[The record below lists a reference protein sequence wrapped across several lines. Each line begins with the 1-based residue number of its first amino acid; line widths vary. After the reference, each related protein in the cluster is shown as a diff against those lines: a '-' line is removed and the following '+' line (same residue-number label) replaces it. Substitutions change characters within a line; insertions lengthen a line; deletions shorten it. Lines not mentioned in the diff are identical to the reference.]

1 MPSKKPK
8 TDSPS
13 KSKRG
18 NKTLVIVES
27 PTKART
33 IGSFLGQNYQVEA
46 SMGHVRDL
54 PSSKIG
60 IDTENNFEPTYLVP
74 KKAKDIVKNL
84 KTLAADSSAVI
95 LATDE
100 DREGESIAWH
110 LLSALKLPELKL
122 PVSRIAFHEIT
133 KSAIE
138 NALQNPRQI
147 EMNMVDAQQGRRILD
162 RLVGYSLS
170 PFLWRKVR
178 YGLSAG
184 RVQSVALRL
193 IVEREKEI
201 KEFKPKEYWS
211 IEGDFLNLAK
221 KKFKA
226 RLHSLD
232 NKALEKF
239 SIINKSQA
247 QEILESA
254 RGQKYEVKEIA
265 VKEVGRNPA
274 APFTTSTLQQE
285 ASRKLGYSAKQTM
298 IAAQRLY
305 EQGFITY
312 MRTDSTN
319 LAESA
324 LLQAKDVIGERYGK
338 EYSLPAPRRYQ
349 TKSKGAQEAH
359 EAIRPTDMRRFPE
372 DQRFS
377 ELSQRKIYELIW
389 KRTIASQMASALA
402 EQTSAD
408 IASQKGDLIFRAS
421 GLRFVFDGFMRAY
434 TEGRDEEIED
444 DSEKILP
451 ELIKGSLVEVSQI
464 ESLQHFTEPPARY
477 TDATLVKTMEAHGIG
492 RPSTYAPTLSTI
504 QERGYVK
511 KEDKKYFPTEEGELV
526 NSLLV
531 EHFPEIVDLN
541 FTAKI
546 ESELDE
552 IAEGKMNWRE
562 VMREFYTPFKKHLDE
577 KEAEVEKQVE
587 ISQTPCP
594 HCKEPM
600 IIKFGR
606 MGKFLACPQGEK
618 ITLPMPEEQAQI
630 NALKEKTKDERCPLC
645 ASEMTVRRGRFGFF
659 LGCSKYPQCKGISKI
674 WNKTGFKCPKC
685 KTGDVVE
692 KKGRGRSK
700 PFWGCNRYPDCEFLM
715 NKKPENETDLL
726 EALNKPT
733 SAKKKA
739 PTKKTSLKNRSEPTK
754 PAP

>member
-8 TDSPS
+8 TDSPL

-54 PSSKIG
+54 PSSRIG

-201 KEFKPKEYWS
+201 KGFQPKEYWS
-211 IEGDFLNLAK
+211 IEGDFLSSGK

-226 RLHSLD
+226 KLHSLD

-239 SIINKSQA
+239 SITTDSQA
-247 QEILESA
+247 QEILENA
-254 RGQKYEVKEIA
+254 RNQEYEIKEVA

-274 APFTTSTLQQE
+274 SPFTTSTLQQE

-312 MRTDSTN
+312 MRTDSMN

-324 LLQAKDVIGERYGK
+324 LLQAKDVISERYGK

-389 KRTIASQMASALA
+389 KRTMASQMASAVA

-408 IASQKGDLIFRAS
+408 IASKKGDLIFRAS

-434 TEGRDEEIED
+434 TEGRDEEIEE

-451 ELIKGSLVEVSQI
+451 ELTKGSPVEISHI

-618 ITLPMPEEQAQI
+618 VTLPMPEEQAQI
-630 NALKEKTKDERCPLC
+630 DILKEKTKDERCPLC
-645 ASEMTVRRGRFGFF
+645 GAEMTVRRGRFGFF
-659 LGCSKYPQCKGISKI
+659 LGCSKYPECKGISKI

-715 NKKPENETDLL
+715 NKKPESEADLL
-726 EALNKPT
+726 EALNKPP
-733 SAKKKA
+733 SVKKKA
-739 PTKKTSLKNRSEPTK
+739 TGNKKPNLKN
-754 PAP
+754 